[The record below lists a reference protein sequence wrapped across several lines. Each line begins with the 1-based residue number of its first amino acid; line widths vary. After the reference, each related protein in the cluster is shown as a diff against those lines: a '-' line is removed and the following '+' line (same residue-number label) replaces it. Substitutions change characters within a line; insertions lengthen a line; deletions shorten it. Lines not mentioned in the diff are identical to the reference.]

1 MSGKGIPKFGKPAAR
16 SVSVE
21 RNPAVKDMI
30 KNMEN
35 RVREQTKTVVGNAK
49 VIFHPSGSEESKTP
63 TVQTAPVQENKDP
76 NTARFDTLIALM
88 TQQSQALNSHII
100 KHDNDIE
107 ALHEENKE
115 IRGELQ
121 LNKENAKR
129 IKENH
134 QDIVDLV
141 VKVTDL
147 SEKVEEIE
155 VKSKLWKKNSR
166 RTRQNTI
173 NRIPIS

>member
-1 MSGKGIPKFGKPAAR
+1 M
-16 SVSVE
+16 
-21 RNPAVKDMI
+21 
-30 KNMEN
+30 
-35 RVREQTKTVVGNAK
+35 
-49 VIFHPSGSEESKTP
+49 
-63 TVQTAPVQENKDP
+63 
-76 NTARFDTLIALM
+76 IALM
-88 TQQSQALNSHII
+88 TQQSQALTSHII

-166 RTRQNTI
+166 RTRQNTMT
-173 NRIPIS
+173 RIQIS